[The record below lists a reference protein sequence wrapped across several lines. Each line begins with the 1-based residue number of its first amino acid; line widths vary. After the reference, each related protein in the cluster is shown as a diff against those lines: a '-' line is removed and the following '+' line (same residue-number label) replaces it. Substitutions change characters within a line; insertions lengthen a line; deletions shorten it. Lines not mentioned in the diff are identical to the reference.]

1 MDLSLEKTL
10 QAVKKEIEAL
20 KEKFNKF
27 IDEILNEKK
36 SARKT
41 TTKKTAVKKK
51 AAPKKKT
58 VAKKAPVKKAT
69 KKTTAKKAPVK
80 KAAGVPTDFDTV
92 IDLISNSNEG
102 VDVTTI
108 ATKTGFDAKKIANI
122 IFKAKKRGLIKS
134 SKKGVYVKA

>member
-27 IDEILNEKK
+27 IDEIMNEKK
-36 SARKT
+36 PAKKT

-51 AAPKKKT
+51 VAPNKKT

-69 KKTTAKKAPVK
+69 KKTTAKKA
-80 KAAGVPTDFDTV
+80 AGISTDFDTV

-108 ATKTGFDAKKIANI
+108 ATKTGFDSKKIANI

-134 SKKGVYVKA
+134 AAKGVYVKV

>member
-10 QAVKKEIEAL
+10 KAVKKEIEAL

-27 IDEILNEKK
+27 ADAILNEKK
-36 SARKT
+36 PTKKT
-41 TTKKTAVKKK
+41 ANKKTAVKKK
-51 AAPKKKT
+51 VVPKKKT
-58 VAKKAPVKKAT
+58 VAQKAPVKKAT

-80 KAAGVPTDFDTV
+80 KAAGVPTDFDSV
-92 IDLISNSNEG
+92 IDLISKSNEG

-122 IFKAKKRGLIKS
+122 IFKAKKRGVIKS
-134 SKKGVYVKA
+134 AVKGVYVKA